1 MAAINHPLGRARRG
15 LPIPAAVGALNW
27 WVLGAVLMVGMSAM
41 LPVLQNSTATSRGFN
56 MQHFQADETKLKGEI
71 SLVEANV
78 AVLTSLSRIERR
90 ATEMGL
96 GPTDNP
102 IYVRVDI
109 AGPAPAK
116 IPSEYL
122 PTHAP
127 TRDEPEPWWRS
138 LFNSLSLP

>member
-1 MAAINHPLGRARRG
+1 MAAINHPLGGARRG
-15 LPIPAAVGALNW
+15 MPIPGSLGTLNW
-27 WVLGAVLMVGMSAM
+27 WVLGAVLMVGVSAM

-56 MQHFQADETKLKGEI
+56 TQHFQADEAKLKGEI
-71 SLVEANV
+71 SLVEADV

-102 IYVRVDI
+102 IYVRVDV

-122 PTHAP
+122 PERAP
-127 TRDEPEPWWRS
+127 KRDVPEPWWRS
-138 LFNSLSLP
+138 LFNLLSLP